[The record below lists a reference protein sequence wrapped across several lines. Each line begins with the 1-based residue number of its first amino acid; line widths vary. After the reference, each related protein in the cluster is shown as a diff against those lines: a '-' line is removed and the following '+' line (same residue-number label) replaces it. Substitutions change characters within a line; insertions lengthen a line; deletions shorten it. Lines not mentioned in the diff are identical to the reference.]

1 MRTAADRK
9 AEAARH
15 QQITD
20 DRTKHL
26 TPNKDALNE
35 LGKILDSWARN
46 PIQFK
51 E

>member
-1 MRTAADRK
+1 MRRTAADRK

-15 QQITD
+15 QQLTD
-20 DRTKHL
+20 SKVKYM

-46 PIQFK
+46 PIK